1 MVSKGVDPLI
11 KICGLTRVEDADA
24 VIAAKVDLVG
34 MVMFYPKSKRN
45 MEPEAASKL
54 KDYIKKNSPNIRMVA
69 VTVSPTVEQLE
80 CIQQLGFDFIQIHGN
95 LDEQVLETAT
105 IPILR
110 AYNIEDSVTSENVL
124 SQDKIRGVV
133 FDGKIPGNGETFD
146 WSLLAHFDRKDKMLM
161 LAGGLTDANVARAIK
176 EVAPDIV
183 DVSSFVEYDGDFR
196 GKDPEKIQKFVN
208 AVRMR

>member
-11 KICGLTRVEDADA
+11 KICGLTRVEDVDA

-54 KDYIKKNSPNIRMVA
+54 KDYIKKNSPNIRIVA